1 MIETHCLKN
10 VVFFQQQQQKKK
22 KYATKIVNVYIVCDL
37 DAWPRNPNNNF
48 KLKNSLFGAI
58 SIVKD

>member
-1 MIETHCLKN
+1 ML
-10 VVFFQQQQQKKK
+10 FFFNNNNNKK